1 MESVATFET
10 VVEKILAGQSVPEIL
25 PCLDKL
31 ASYDRQAVLC
41 TACWLHR
48 EIATNC
54 IQHGTEISALL
65 AAQCPRYRNGVA
77 TCLIDI
83 H

>member
-1 MESVATFET
+1 MESVATFDG
-10 VVEKILAGQSVPEIL
+10 VVEKILAGRSVPEIL
-25 PCLDKL
+25 PCLEKL

-41 TACWLHR
+41 TVCRLHR

-54 IQHGTEISALL
+54 IQHDAEISALL
-65 AAQCPRYRNGVA
+65 AAGCPRYRNGVA
-77 TCLIDI
+77 TCLIEG